1 MNHQSDANDESMKKE
16 TQKKRRVEVVTIPV
30 KNIGRLRRAA
40 LRFASWVFGS
50 PLTWAMH
57 WAIRVDETYF
67 ELYRPGGVAKPC
79 LRTSTWSEEK
89 QRDIITTVPIGSTTL
104 SDDEIVAA
112 SEPYFTEKTRLMWYN
127 IYINNCQLFVH
138 FSLER
143 VCPVKPSE
151 PSPLPPS
158 LQLTISLVLGMVI
171 YIISL
176 PPILIYMQWL
186 RFRGCDAR
194 SLQAYTALYISA
206 VGLSVPMSIIIL
218 IQNYNQLKALF
229 ETEPMLLVAAWAT
242 LMTSVMTGSMFLIQP
257 RITFPVAKQRKNG
270 DWEVSTIQKQNNL
283 AQEEID
289 PEVRIKVSHSWL
301 SAMVGAFIGIVL
313 WVVVATPYILGRS
326 VAFLGGRLVFDNLW
340 AFGASV
346 WELLTMPVFED
357 DGSEPVQADSGATK
371 SGDGEEAAAESTDDV
386 R

>member
-1 MNHQSDANDESMKKE
+1 MNDQSDSNDGPMKKE
-16 TQKKRRVEVVTIPV
+16 MHMKRRVEVVTIPV
-30 KNIGRLRRAA
+30 KDIGRLRRAA

-112 SEPYFTEKTRLMWYN
+112 SQPYFTEKTRLMWYN
-127 IYINNCQLFVH
+127 IYINNCQLFVR

-143 VCPVKPSE
+143 VCPVTPSE
-151 PSPLPPS
+151 SSPLPPS

-171 YIISL
+171 YTISL

-229 ETEPMLLVAAWAT
+229 ETEPMLLVATWAT
-242 LMTSVMTGSMFLIQP
+242 LMTSIMTCSMFLIQP

-283 AQEEID
+283 AREEID
-289 PEVRIKVSHSWL
+289 PEVKIKVSHSWL

-313 WVVVATPYILGRS
+313 WVVVATPYILRRS
-326 VAFLGGRLVFDNLW
+326 VAFLCGRLVFDNLW

-346 WELLTMPVFED
+346 WELLTMPVFEN
-357 DGSEPVQADSGATK
+357 DGSEPVKADSGVTK
-371 SGDGEEAAAESTDDV
+371 T
-386 R
+386 